1 MKTLFYP
8 VFLFLVFQTA
18 IGQTSNEYY
27 YAIWIRK
34 FEKKWIDSED
44 NFYIVYTTDL
54 DNAFRLA
61 LRDGYETQLC
71 CETFISQKKNSG
83 HYSEENFFEENK
95 TLKIKIKSLTIRI
108 LKLQGETCTCTTKSI
123 YGLERMNPPVRV
135 KLLKKYKAIKFLRS
149 EKKKFRKIKKIY
161 FELLNN

>member
-71 CETFISQKKNSG
+71 CETFISQEKNSG
-83 HYSEENFFEENK
+83 HYSEENFFEENQ
-95 TLKIKIKSLTIRI
+95 SR
-108 LKLQGETCTCTTKSI
+108 
-123 YGLERMNPPVRV
+123 
-135 KLLKKYKAIKFLRS
+135 
-149 EKKKFRKIKKIY
+149 RKI
-161 FELLNN
+161 FETD